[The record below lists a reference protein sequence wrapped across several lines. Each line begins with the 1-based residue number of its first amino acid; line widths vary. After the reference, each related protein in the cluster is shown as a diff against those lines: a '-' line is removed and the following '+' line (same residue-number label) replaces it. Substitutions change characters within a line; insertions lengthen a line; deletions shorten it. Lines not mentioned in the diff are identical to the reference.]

1 MSVESSS
8 ASPGHKTVTGSEH
21 RGIKKASKADASASD
36 AATGFSMLL
45 GMLAESDAQ
54 AEVTLDPA
62 VLAQVETVDASG
74 LFPVLDQ
81 NEPLALAESAQ
92 EAMNLKAIAVLPDAS
107 AVPADVSSL
116 MSDMTSL
123 MSDMASLMPGR
134 SAADLMQKD
143 AQTVTGSAPGA
154 IKLMADSALVA
165 AGDRGLTLDAFG
177 AFRVKGAQPSRPAG
191 VAGSGMAQTKVADAA
206 TGLMPDVQQL
216 AADQLMQTPIDAPQT
231 HKGTQQLQ
239 TLSAALSEAMDA
251 KVQAGATVSA
261 AVDITSTMATG
272 LASDG
277 LLRPQ
282 DRLITR
288 PSARSGTGFE
298 AMFGSPSGINAR
310 ADAAYEIEA
319 ASAVVP
325 DTAVAETV
333 SYWVTHG
340 VQNAELTL
348 DGIGSEPVEVSIS
361 LNGDQAQIDF
371 RTNQADVR
379 LVLEAATAQLRD
391 LLLGEGLQLSG
402 VSVGASANRDAQG
415 GSRQQ
420 NSQARQTLL
429 VSEQP
434 VAPLANRGLNP
445 SVGQTLDLFV

>member
-92 EAMNLKAIAVLPDAS
+92 EAINLKATAVLPDAS
-107 AVPADVSSL
+107 AVPADVSNL
-116 MSDMTSL
+116 MPDMASL

-143 AQTVTGSAPGA
+143 AQTVTGSAPVA

-177 AFRVKGAQPSRPAG
+177 AFRAKGAQPSRPAG
-191 VAGSGMAQTKVADAA
+191 VAGSGMAQTKVPDAA

-216 AADQLMQTPIDAPQT
+216 AADQLMQAPNDAPQT
-231 HKGTQQLQ
+231 PKGTQQLQ
-239 TLSAALSEAMDA
+239 TLSAALSEAKDA

-261 AVDITSTMATG
+261 AVDIASTMATG

-277 LLRPQ
+277 QLRPQ

-348 DGIGSEPVEVSIS
+348 DGLGSEPVEVSIS

-415 GSRQQ
+415 DSRQQ
-420 NSQARQTLL
+420 NAQAKQALL

-434 VAPLANRGLNP
+434 VATLANRSMNP
-445 SVGQTLDLFV
+445 SVGQTLDLYA

>member
-8 ASPGHKTVTGSEH
+8 ASPGHKTVTGLEH
-21 RGIKKASKADASASD
+21 RGIKKATKADASASD

-92 EAMNLKAIAVLPDAS
+92 EAINLKATAVLPDAS
-107 AVPADVSSL
+107 AVPADVSNL
-116 MSDMTSL
+116 MPDMASL

-143 AQTVTGSAPGA
+143 AQTVTGSAPVA

-177 AFRVKGAQPSRPAG
+177 AFRAKGAQPSRPAG
-191 VAGSGMAQTKVADAA
+191 VAGSGMAQTKVPDAA

-216 AADQLMQTPIDAPQT
+216 AADQLMQAPNDAPQT
-231 HKGTQQLQ
+231 PKGTQQLQ
-239 TLSAALSEAMDA
+239 TLSAALSEAKDA

-261 AVDITSTMATG
+261 AVDIASTMATG

-277 LLRPQ
+277 QLRPQ

-348 DGIGSEPVEVSIS
+348 DGLGSEPVEVSIS

-415 GSRQQ
+415 DSRQQ
-420 NSQARQTLL
+420 NAQAKQALL

-434 VAPLANRGLNP
+434 VATLANRSMNP
-445 SVGQTLDLFV
+445 SVGQTLDLYA

>member
-21 RGIKKASKADASASD
+21 RGIKKATKADASASD

-92 EAMNLKAIAVLPDAS
+92 EAINLKAIAVLPDAS

-134 SAADLMQKD
+134 SAADLMQKN

-177 AFRVKGAQPSRPAG
+177 AFRAKGAQPSRPAG
-191 VAGSGMAQTKVADAA
+191 VAGSGMAQTKVPDAA

-216 AADQLMQTPIDAPQT
+216 AADQLMQAPNDAPQIP
-231 HKGTQQLQ
+231 KGTQQLQ
-239 TLSAALSEAMDA
+239 TLSAALSEAKDA

-261 AVDITSTMATG
+261 AVDIASTMATG

-277 LLRPQ
+277 QLRPQ

-348 DGIGSEPVEVSIS
+348 DGLGSEPVEVSIS

-415 GSRQQ
+415 DSRQQ
-420 NSQARQTLL
+420 NSQAKQALL

-434 VAPLANRGLNP
+434 VATLANRSMNP